1 MVRFLDKTVDIKLY
15 EDKKAITL
23 QYVEQSFTP
32 TENTGVTL
40 YDKYKI
46 SIMLSFGMFAVTENI
61 AYKAQIGDIFVF
73 RPDEIHFAKIV
84 DKKVHKFLNIFIP
97 TDFFDEIFLNS
108 DEIKEFLEHKERG
121 NLICPPLELKEKLIG
136 DTEKITEKLKEDTL
150 IFNIDIFS
158 RVLNLLLMISKHYKN
173 TAQTI
178 AEIPRC
184 VKNTLDYLSKN
195 FGNKISLSLLAKE
208 NYCSVAYLSKIF
220 KKHTGY
226 TVYEQITNLR
236 IENAKKLLREGKSVT
251 SVTFECGF
259 SDCSHFIK
267 TFKKFTGL
275 TPYQYKKSE

>member
-178 AEIPRC
+178 AEIPQC
-184 VKNTLDYLSKN
+184 VKNTLDFLSKN

-251 SVTFECGF
+251 AVTFECGF